1 MELLATALIVLNCFF
16 ERHVV
21 EFDGDSNEAKSFAV
35 PMEGKLVWVFGKEES
50 SVQWEGEKFPA
61 ESDFPV
67 SVKVNQKI
75 EKSGSAANG
84 LSATD
89 SFNLEL
95 NLVDGQFRAS
105 RRRFNGFL
113 RTTED
118 RGRCVVET
126 IEKRDFD

>member
-1 MELLATALIVLNCFF
+1 MEILATALIVLNCFF

-21 EFDGDSNEAKSFAV
+21 EFDGDSNRIKSFAV
-35 PMEGKLVWVFGKEES
+35 PMEAKLVWIFGKEES

-67 SVKVNQKI
+67 SVKVNQKR
-75 EKSGSAANG
+75 EKSDLAANSSS
-84 LSATD
+84 LAD
-89 SFNLEL
+89 SFKLDL
-95 NLVDGQFRAS
+95 NLVDGHFQAS
-105 RRRFNGFL
+105 RRRFDGFL

-118 RGRCVVET
+118 RGSCVVET